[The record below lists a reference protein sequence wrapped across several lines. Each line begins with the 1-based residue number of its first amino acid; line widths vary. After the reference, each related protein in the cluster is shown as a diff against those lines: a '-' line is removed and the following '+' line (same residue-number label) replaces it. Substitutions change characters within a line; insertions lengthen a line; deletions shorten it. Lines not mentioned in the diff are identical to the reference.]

1 MISRGGFNTGRKL
14 NRWFLAE
21 QESEEI
27 MKIDLWKRLGV
38 ILSALWL
45 LGAGYYALLVFFFAE
60 DASGSQR
67 LQIRLYCA
75 LNYIVFGLAPVL
87 GFILLIK
94 RRHETL
100 SFSALTVLASLAAIP
115 IVLILLYL
123 VL

>member
-1 MISRGGFNTGRKL
+1 VISRGGFNTGRKL

-21 QESEEI
+21 QESEVI

-45 LGAGYYALLVFFFAE
+45 FVAGYFLLLGFFLAE
-60 DASGSQR
+60 DASGSQL
-67 LQIRLYCA
+67 LQIRSQFA
-75 LNYIVFGLAPVL
+75 LTYVVFGLAPVL
-87 GFILLIK
+87 GFILLMK

-100 SFSALTVLASLAAIP
+100 SFSALTVLSSLAAIP

>member
-1 MISRGGFNTGRKL
+1 VISRGGFNTGRKL

-21 QESEEI
+21 QECEET
-27 MKIDLWKRLGV
+27 MKIDLWKRPGV

-45 LGAGYYALLVFFFAE
+45 LGAGYFLLLCFFLAE
-60 DASGSQR
+60 DASGSQL
-67 LQIRLYCA
+67 LQIRSQFA
-75 LNYIVFGLAPVL
+75 LTYVVFGLAPVL
-87 GFILLIK
+87 GFILLMK

-100 SFSALTVLASLAAIP
+100 SFSALTVLASLTAIP

>member
-1 MISRGGFNTGRKL
+1 
-14 NRWFLAE
+14 
-21 QESEEI
+21 
-27 MKIDLWKRLGV
+27 MKTDLWKRLGV

-45 LGAGYYALLVFFFAE
+45 LGAGYYALLVFLFAGE
-60 DASGSQR
+60 ASGSQR

-75 LNYIVFGLAPVL
+75 LSYIVFGLAPVL
-87 GFILLIK
+87 GFILLMK
-94 RRHETL
+94 RLYEPL